1 MFKRTS
7 KFWDILGEILAIV
20 FIITFAF
27 MIVNA
32 NFNFISNPTI
42 LTIFGIVK
50 NYGALLIAGVVGLK
64 TIAKRNIVFQVI
76 FLVFIGIIVIFLFFP
91 GTYANLIGLIPS
103 TSKG

>member
-7 KFWDILGEILAIV
+7 KFWDILGEILAVI

-32 NFNFISNPTI
+32 NFNFITNPTV
-42 LTIFGIVK
+42 LMIFGIVK
-50 NYGALLIAGVVGLK
+50 NYGALLIAGVVGLEA
-64 TIAKRNIVFQVI
+64 ISKRNIVLQII

-91 GTYANLIGLIPS
+91 GTYENLIGLIPT